1 MKLSIIMPHL
11 PGRKSVH
18 RAVESVKN
26 QTYKDYELLI
36 IPDGH
41 QWQLKESDKIKILES
56 KITRNYGNSQRNIG
70 LDKMTGA
77 YAMFL
82 DDDNE
87 LFPDA
92 LQRLSEALKMH
103 SYPEMLICSVEYPYG
118 NYKPDLPFYYP
129 EVGKIDGMCV
139 VVKESLRGEK
149 WLGADRGSD
158 FNYIWRIWE
167 RARTKIFDNSV
178 LLGKYHQAG
187 FGEQN
192 A

>member
-41 QWQLKESDKIKILES
+41 QWQLKESDKIRILES

-103 SYPEMLICSVEYPYG
+103 GYPEMLICSVEYPYG

-139 VVKESLRGEK
+139 VVKESLRGER
-149 WLGADRGSD
+149 WLGNDRGSD

-167 RARTKIFDNSV
+167 RARKKIFDNSV
-178 LLGKYHQAG
+178 LLGKYPKAG
-187 FGEQN
+187 FGE
-192 A
+192 